1 MNSSKSV
8 NGTVLTECIFHTLF
22 GGRLHQPSY
31 STQAVIIFTAVIN
44 AIASPI
50 TVVLNALLIIAMK
63 RKPRLRAHKS
73 NILLALLASTDLV
86 VGLILQPTFIAMI
99 TTVVQSKSGFCTL
112 TDAFRHCG
120 GCLVSAS
127 LTHLALI
134 SMERYLA
141 IKHPFIYDTIV
152 TEAHLLFASTLA
164 WLFSIFLQISIVFG
178 ETLYFTIKTTC
189 QIVIV
194 SFTILC
200 HLSVYRETN
209 RHQRHVAAHQV
220 TKEAREKFEKD
231 KKALKITSIVLG
243 TLLICYTPLTVSR
256 MTLPKY
262 RYEISLNAAYTVF
275 FLTAT
280 VALLNSLINPVIYS
294 VRLRQFRVAIIESTC
309 RNMSISQA
317 EKIEKRLFATTNPI
331 SKRKAGRD
339 DNRQTEKKV
348 KQANTESAEKC
359 NQQNL
364 IQPANAAVS
373 SCSSPP
379 WKSLTARSKEKLLY
393 SEAKWQ

>member
-1 MNSSKSV
+1 MNSSTSV

-73 NILLALLASTDLV
+73 NILLALPASTDLV

-112 TDAFRHCG
+112 TDAFRHCA

-134 SMERYLA
+134 SMKRYLA

-164 WLFSIFLQISIVFG
+164 WLLSIFLQISIVFG

-209 RHQRHVAAHQV
+209 RHERHVAAHQV
-220 TKEAREKFEKD
+220 TKEAREKFQKD

-256 MTLPKY
+256 MTLSKY
-262 RYEISLNAAYTVF
+262 RYEISLNAAYTAFVF
-275 FLTAT
+275 FAT
-280 VALLNSLINPVIYS
+280 VALLNSFINPVIYS
-294 VRLRQFRVAIIESTC
+294 VRLRQFRVAIIELIC
-309 RNMSISQA
+309 RNVSVVEA
-317 EKIEKRLFATTNPI
+317 EQIEKRLFGRTNAI
-331 SKRKAGRD
+331 SKREAVQDHKGT
-339 DNRQTEKKV
+339 TEESAKE
-348 KQANTESAEKC
+348 ANTDNAEKC
-359 NQQNL
+359 NQQNGIL
-364 IQPANAAVS
+364 QI
-373 SCSSPP
+373 
-379 WKSLTARSKEKLLY
+379 
-393 SEAKWQ
+393 

>member
-1 MNSSKSV
+1 MNSSKSI
-8 NGTVLTECIFHTLF
+8 NGTVLTECIFHTI
-22 GGRLHQPSY
+22 GGLLHQPSY
-31 STQAVIIFTAVIN
+31 STQAVIIFSAVIN

-50 TVVLNALLIIAMK
+50 IVVLNALLIIAMK
-63 RKPRLRAHKS
+63 KKPRLRANKS
-73 NILLALLASTDLV
+73 NILLALLATTDLM

-99 TTVVQSKSGFCTL
+99 TTVVRSKSGFCTL
-112 TDAFRHCG
+112 TEAFIHCT

-134 SMERYLA
+134 STERYLA

-178 ETLYFTIKTTC
+178 ETLYFTMKTTC
-189 QIVIV
+189 HIVIV
-194 SFTILC
+194 SFIILC
-200 HLSVYRETN
+200 HVTVYRETN

-231 KKALKITSIVLG
+231 KKALKITSIVVG
-243 TLLICYTPLTVSR
+243 TLLICYTPLAILR

-262 RYEISLNAAYTVF
+262 RYEISLNALYTVF
-275 FLTAT
+275 VLTAT
-280 VALLNSLINPVIYS
+280 VSLLNSLINPVIYS

-317 EKIEKRLFATTNPI
+317 EKIEKRLFGRTNAI

-339 DNRQTEKKV
+339 DNGQTEKKA

-359 NQQNL
+359 NQQNR
-364 IQPANAAVS
+364 I
-373 SCSSPP
+373 
-379 WKSLTARSKEKLLY
+379 
-393 SEAKWQ
+393 

>member
-1 MNSSKSV
+1 MNSSTSI
-8 NGTVLTECIFHTLF
+8 NGTVLTECIFHTIF

-31 STQAVIIFTAVIN
+31 FLLQAVIVFSAVIN

-50 TVVLNALLIIAMK
+50 TVVLNALLIIAAK

-164 WLFSIFLQISIVFG
+164 WLLSIFLQISIVFG

-209 RHQRHVAAHQV
+209 RHKRHVAAHQV
-220 TKEAREKFEKD
+220 TKEAREKFEKH

-275 FLTAT
+275 VLFAT

-294 VRLRQFRVAIIESTC
+294 VRLRQFRVAIIELIC
-309 RNMSISQA
+309 RNVNVTEA
-317 EKIEKRLFATTNPI
+317 EQIEKRLFGRTNAI
-331 SKRKAGRD
+331 SKREAVQDHKGTTDESAKR
-339 DNRQTEKKV
+339 
-348 KQANTESAEKC
+348 ANTDNAEKC
-359 NQQNL
+359 NQQNGIL
-364 IQPANAAVS
+364 QI
-373 SCSSPP
+373 
-379 WKSLTARSKEKLLY
+379 
-393 SEAKWQ
+393 

>member
-1 MNSSKSV
+1 MNSSTSF

-31 STQAVIIFTAVIN
+31 STQAVIIFSAVIN

-50 TVVLNALLIIAMK
+50 IVVLNALLIIAMK
-63 RKPRLRAHKS
+63 KKPRLRAHKS
-73 NILLALLASTDLV
+73 NILLALLATTDLM
-86 VGLILQPTFIAMI
+86 VGLILQPTFIAII

-164 WLFSIFLQISIVFG
+164 WLLSIFLQISIVFG

-209 RHQRHVAAHQV
+209 RHERHVAAHQV

-243 TLLICYTPLTVSR
+243 TLLICYTPLAILR

-262 RYEISLNAAYTVF
+262 RYEISLNALYTVF
-275 FLTAT
+275 VLTAT
-280 VALLNSLINPVIYS
+280 VSLLNSLINPVIYS
-294 VRLRQFRVAIIESTC
+294 VRLRQFRVAIIELIC
-309 RNMSISQA
+309 RNVNVTEA
-317 EKIEKRLFATTNPI
+317 EQIEKRLFGRPNAI
-331 SKRKAGRD
+331 SKREAVQDHKGP
-339 DNRQTEKKV
+339 TEESA
-348 KQANTESAEKC
+348 KQANTDNAEKC
-359 NQQNL
+359 NQQNGIL
-364 IQPANAAVS
+364 QI
-373 SCSSPP
+373 
-379 WKSLTARSKEKLLY
+379 
-393 SEAKWQ
+393 

>member
-1 MNSSKSV
+1 MNSSTSV
-8 NGTVLTECIFHTLF
+8 NGTVLTECIFDTIF

-31 STQAVIIFTAVIN
+31 STQAVIIFSAVIN

-50 TVVLNALLIIAMK
+50 IVVLNALLIIAMK
-63 RKPRLRAHKS
+63 KKPRLRANKS
-73 NILLALLASTDLV
+73 NILLALLASTDLM
-86 VGLILQPTFIAMI
+86 VGLILQPTFIAII
-99 TTVVQSKSGFCTL
+99 TTVVGKSGFCTL

-134 SMERYLA
+134 STERYLA

-164 WLFSIFLQISIVFG
+164 WLLSIFLQISVHFG
-178 ETLYFTIKTTC
+178 KTLYFTMKTTC

-220 TKEAREKFEKD
+220 TKEAREKFEKH
-231 KKALKITSIVLG
+231 KKALKITSTVLG

-275 FLTAT
+275 VLSAT

-294 VRLRQFRVAIIESTC
+294 VRLRQFRVAIIELIC
-309 RNMSISQA
+309 RNVNVTEA
-317 EKIEKRLFATTNPI
+317 EQIEKRLFGRPNAI
-331 SKRKAGRD
+331 SKREAEQDPKGP
-339 DNRQTEKKV
+339 TEESA
-348 KQANTESAEKC
+348 KQANTDNAEKC
-359 NQQNL
+359 NQQNGIL
-364 IQPANAAVS
+364 QI
-373 SCSSPP
+373 
-379 WKSLTARSKEKLLY
+379 
-393 SEAKWQ
+393 

>member
-1 MNSSKSV
+1 M
-8 NGTVLTECIFHTLF
+8 
-22 GGRLHQPSY
+22 
-31 STQAVIIFTAVIN
+31 
-44 AIASPI
+44 
-50 TVVLNALLIIAMK
+50 
-63 RKPRLRAHKS
+63 
-73 NILLALLASTDLV
+73 
-86 VGLILQPTFIAMI
+86 VGLILQPTFIAII
-99 TTVVQSKSGFCTL
+99 TTVVQSKSEFCTL

-141 IKHPFIYDTIV
+141 IKQPFIYDTIV

-164 WLFSIFLQISIVFG
+164 WLLSIFLQISVVFG
-178 ETLYFTIKTTC
+178 KTLYFTMKTTC

-243 TLLICYTPLTVSR
+243 TLLICYTPLAILR

-262 RYEISLNAAYTVF
+262 RYEISLNALYTVF
-275 FLTAT
+275 VLTAT
-280 VALLNSLINPVIYS
+280 VSVLNSLINPVIYS

-309 RNMSISQA
+309 RNMSISQLRSDFLEGQMLSPSA
-317 EKIEKRLFATTNPI
+317 RQGETTMDKLKKRR
-331 SKRKAGRD
+331 SKQIRKALKNATSKIGSSLR
-339 DNRQTEKKV
+339 
-348 KQANTESAEKC
+348 
-359 NQQNL
+359 
-364 IQPANAAVS
+364 IQPF
-373 SCSSPP
+373 
-379 WKSLTARSKEKLLY
+379 LL
-393 SEAKWQ
+393 APRRHGRL

>member
-1 MNSSKSV
+1 
-8 NGTVLTECIFHTLF
+8 
-22 GGRLHQPSY
+22 
-31 STQAVIIFTAVIN
+31 
-44 AIASPI
+44 
-50 TVVLNALLIIAMK
+50 
-63 RKPRLRAHKS
+63 
-73 NILLALLASTDLV
+73 
-86 VGLILQPTFIAMI
+86 MI
-99 TTVVQSKSGFCTL
+99 TTVVRSKSGFCIL
-112 TDAFRHCG
+112 TEAFIHCT

-134 SMERYLA
+134 NTERYLA

-178 ETLYFTIKTTC
+178 ETLYFTMKTTC
-189 QIVIV
+189 HIVIV
-194 SFTILC
+194 SFIILC

-209 RHQRHVAAHQV
+209 RHQGHVAAHQV

-243 TLLICYTPLTVSR
+243 TLLICYKPLAILR

-262 RYEISLNAAYTVF
+262 RYEISLNALYTVF
-275 FLTAT
+275 
-280 VALLNSLINPVIYS
+280 VSLLNSLINPVIYS

-317 EKIEKRLFATTNPI
+317 EKIEKRLFGRTNAI

-339 DNRQTEKKV
+339 DNGQTEKKA
-348 KQANTESAEKC
+348 KQANTESADKC
-359 NQQNL
+359 NQQNR
-364 IQPANAAVS
+364 I
-373 SCSSPP
+373 
-379 WKSLTARSKEKLLY
+379 
-393 SEAKWQ
+393 

>member
-1 MNSSKSV
+1 MNSSASI
-8 NGTVLTECIFHTLF
+8 NGTVRNECIFHTIF

-31 STQAVIIFTAVIN
+31 TTQAVIIFSAVIN

-50 TVVLNALLIIAMK
+50 TIVLNALLIIAIK
-63 RKPRLRAHKS
+63 KKPRLRANKS
-73 NILLALLASTDLV
+73 NILLALLASTDFM
-86 VGLILQPTFIAMI
+86 VGLTLQPTFIAMI

-112 TDAFRHCG
+112 ADAFRHCA

-127 LTHLALI
+127 LAHLALI

-141 IKHPFIYDTIV
+141 IKHPFIYDNIV

-164 WLFSIFLQISIVFG
+164 WLLSVFLQFSIAFG
-178 ETLYFTIKTTC
+178 ETLYFTMKTIC
-189 QIVIV
+189 HIMIV

-200 HLSVYRETN
+200 HVSVYRETN
-209 RHQRHVAAHQV
+209 RHERQIAAHQV
-220 TKEAREKFEKD
+220 TKEAREKFEKE

-275 FLTAT
+275 FLAAT

-294 VRLRQFRVAIIESTC
+294 VRLRQFRVAIIELIC
-309 RNMSISQA
+309 RNVNVTEA
-317 EKIEKRLFATTNPI
+317 EQIEKRLFGRPNVI
-331 SKRKAGRD
+331 SKREAVQDHKG
-339 DNRQTEKKV
+339 QTEESA
-348 KQANTESAEKC
+348 KQANTDNAEKC
-359 NQQNL
+359 NQQNGIL
-364 IQPANAAVS
+364 QI
-373 SCSSPP
+373 
-379 WKSLTARSKEKLLY
+379 
-393 SEAKWQ
+393 

>member
-1 MNSSKSV
+1 MNS
-8 NGTVLTECIFHTLF
+8 I
-22 GGRLHQPSY
+22 GGLLHQPSY
-31 STQAVIIFTAVIN
+31 TTQAVIIFSAVIN

-50 TVVLNALLIIAMK
+50 TVILNALLIVAMK
-63 RKPRLRAHKS
+63 KKPRLRANKS
-73 NILLALLASTDLV
+73 NILLALLASTDLM

-99 TTVVQSKSGFCTL
+99 TTVVQSKSGFCAL
-112 TDAFRHCG
+112 QTDFIRHCA

-134 SMERYLA
+134 STERYLA
-141 IKHPFIYDTIV
+141 IKQPFIYDTIV

-164 WLFSIFLQISIVFG
+164 WLLSIFLQISIVFG

-194 SFTILC
+194 SSTILC

-209 RHQRHVAAHQV
+209 RHERHVAAHQV

-256 MTLPKY
+256 ITLPKY
-262 RYEISLNAAYTVF
+262 HYEISLNTAYTVF
-275 FLTAT
+275 VLTAT
-280 VALLNSLINPVIYS
+280 VALLNFLLNPVIYS
-294 VRLRQFRVAIIESTC
+294 VRLRQFRVAIIELTC
-309 RNMSISQA
+309 RNMSISKA
-317 EKIEKRLFATTNPI
+317 EKIEKRLFGRTNAI

-339 DNRQTEKKV
+339 DNGQTEEKA

-359 NQQNL
+359 NQQNR
-364 IQPANAAVS
+364 I
-373 SCSSPP
+373 
-379 WKSLTARSKEKLLY
+379 
-393 SEAKWQ
+393 

>member
-1 MNSSKSV
+1 MNSSTSI
-8 NGTVLTECIFHTLF
+8 NGTVLTECIFHTIF

-31 STQAVIIFTAVIN
+31 STQAVIVFSAVIN

-50 TVVLNALLIIAMK
+50 TVVLNALLIIAAK

-73 NILLALLASTDLV
+73 NILLALLATTDLM
-86 VGLILQPTFIAMI
+86 VGLILQPTFIAII

-127 LTHLALI
+127 LIHLALI

-164 WLFSIFLQISIVFG
+164 WLLSIFLQISVVFG
-178 ETLYFTIKTTC
+178 KTLYFTMKTTC

-209 RHQRHVAAHQV
+209 RHERHVAAHQV

-262 RYEISLNAAYTVF
+262 RYEISLNTAYTVF

-294 VRLRQFRVAIIESTC
+294 VRLRQFRVAIIELIC
-309 RNMSISQA
+309 RNVNVTEA
-317 EKIEKRLFATTNPI
+317 EQIEKRLFGRSNAI
-331 SKRKAGRD
+331 SKREAVQDHKGTTDESAKR
-339 DNRQTEKKV
+339 
-348 KQANTESAEKC
+348 ANTDNAEKC
-359 NQQNL
+359 NQQNGIL
-364 IQPANAAVS
+364 QI
-373 SCSSPP
+373 
-379 WKSLTARSKEKLLY
+379 
-393 SEAKWQ
+393 

>member
-1 MNSSKSV
+1 MNSSTSV
-8 NGTVLTECIFHTLF
+8 NGTLLTECIFHTLS
-22 GGRLHQPSY
+22 GGQLHQPSY
-31 STQAVIIFTAVIN
+31 STQAVIIFSAVIN

-50 TVVLNALLIIAMK
+50 TVVLNALLIIAVK
-63 RKPRLRAHKS
+63 KKPRLRAHKS
-73 NILLALLASTDLV
+73 NVLLALLASTDLM
-86 VGLILQPTFIAMI
+86 VGLTLQPTFIAMI
-99 TTVVQSKSGFCTL
+99 TTVLQSKSGFCAL
-112 TDAFRHCG
+112 QTDFIRHCA

-134 SMERYLA
+134 STERYLA
-141 IKHPFIYDTIV
+141 IKHPFIYKTIV

-164 WLFSIFLQISIVFG
+164 WLLSIFLQISVVFG
-178 ETLYFTIKTTC
+178 KTLYFTMKTTC

-209 RHQRHVAAHQV
+209 RHERHVAAHQV
-220 TKEAREKFEKD
+220 TKEAREKFEKH

-275 FLTAT
+275 VLFAT

-294 VRLRQFRVAIIESTC
+294 VRLRQFRVAIIELTC

-317 EKIEKRLFATTNPI
+317 EKIEKRLFGRTNAIP
-331 SKRKAGRD
+331 KRKAGRD
-339 DNRQTEKKV
+339 DNGQTEEKA
-348 KQANTESAEKC
+348 KQANTESAEKY
-359 NQQNL
+359 NQQNR
-364 IQPANAAVS
+364 I
-373 SCSSPP
+373 
-379 WKSLTARSKEKLLY
+379 
-393 SEAKWQ
+393 

>member
-1 MNSSKSV
+1 MNSSTSV
-8 NGTVLTECIFHTLF
+8 NGTVLTECIFHTLS

-31 STQAVIIFTAVIN
+31 STQAVIIFSAVIN

-63 RKPRLRAHKS
+63 KKPRLRAHKS
-73 NILLALLASTDLV
+73 NILLALLASTDLM
-86 VGLILQPTFIAMI
+86 VGLILQPTFIAII

-164 WLFSIFLQISIVFG
+164 WLLSIFLQISIAFG
-178 ETLYFTIKTTC
+178 ETLYFSMKTTYH
-189 QIVIV
+189 IVIV
-194 SFTILC
+194 SFIILC
-200 HLSVYRETN
+200 HVSVYRETN

-243 TLLICYTPLTVSR
+243 TLLICYTPLAILRV
-256 MTLPKY
+256 TLPKY
-262 RYEISLNAAYTVF
+262 RYEISLNASYTVF
-275 FLTAT
+275 VLTAT
-280 VALLNSLINPVIYS
+280 VSLLNSLINPVIYS
-294 VRLRQFRVAIIESTC
+294 VRLRQFRVAIIELIC
-309 RNMSISQA
+309 RNVNVTEA
-317 EKIEKRLFATTNPI
+317 EQIEKRLFGRPNAI
-331 SKRKAGRD
+331 SKREAVQDPKGP
-339 DNRQTEKKV
+339 TEESA
-348 KQANTESAEKC
+348 KQANTDNAEKC
-359 NQQNL
+359 NQQNGIL
-364 IQPANAAVS
+364 QI
-373 SCSSPP
+373 
-379 WKSLTARSKEKLLY
+379 
-393 SEAKWQ
+393 